1 MPKKVDPKVLE
12 DSITEVNEELRTK
25 LSEIESKVN
34 EAMAEQRQLVLERNS
49 KQGEREGLE
58 KLVEKKIIS
67 NKEREEDEKEIIT
80 EINQLQEKINNL
92 GNNLQAYQNE
102 ANNVLAN
109 AQGQVRVFQKLLD
122 SLTEA

>member
-25 LSEIESKVN
+25 LSEIEAKVN

-80 EINQLQEKINNL
+80 EINELQEKINNL

>member
-34 EAMAEQRQLVLERNS
+34 EAMAEQWQLVLERNS

-80 EINQLQEKINNL
+80 EINELQEKINNL

-109 AQGQVRVFQKLLD
+109 AQGQVRVFQKILD

>member
-80 EINQLQEKINNL
+80 EINELQEKINNL

-109 AQGQVRVFQKLLD
+109 AQGQVRVFQKILD

>member
-12 DSITEVNEELRTK
+12 DSITEVNEELRNK
-25 LSEIESKVN
+25 LSEIEAKVN

-80 EINQLQEKINNL
+80 EINELQEKINNL

>member
-25 LSEIESKVN
+25 LSEIEAKVN

-80 EINQLQEKINNL
+80 EINELQEKINNL

-109 AQGQVRVFQKLLD
+109 AQGQVRVFQKILD